1 MPTDPRGGP
10 SILITLETLV
20 VQDPSAPRP
29 LADAAAALERL
40 SWVGRPVVLA
50 GDELLGRRL
59 PTAPDERADWVR
71 TAFRIP
77 DLAVA
82 AFDEPAADRVGDAT
96 DHEAVE
102 AWAGVGQT
110 WRAEWLVT
118 ARASSVGPARRADLA
133 VVRIGPRGLDAAATI
148 ERADHEA
155 RDLLDAVSQILAS
168 DTFAAGP
175 PH

>member
-1 MPTDPRGGP
+1 MPTDPRDSP

-40 SWVGRPVVLA
+40 GWVGRPVVLA
-50 GDELLGRRL
+50 AGELLGRRL
-59 PTAPDERADWVR
+59 PAAPDERADWVR
-71 TAFRIP
+71 TAFRVP

-82 AFDEPAADRVGDAT
+82 AFDEPAADRAGDDAERDAI
-96 DHEAVE
+96 DHWAAIRS
-102 AWAGVGQT
+102 AWNAD
-110 WRAEWLVT
+110 WLVT
-118 ARASSVGPARRADLA
+118 GRASSVGPARRADLV
-133 VVRIGPRGLDAAATI
+133 VVRIGPRASGAAATI

-168 DTFAAGP
+168 DTFAAEP
-175 PH
+175 RP